1 MHILHIHIRIHI
13 YHKQTQTHVIAYQNF
28 SNVWQVYNTRV
39 KMQGI
44 VIAVEILRF
53 IDGQIDVLLDQSNVV
68 KVYRHEI
75 SVTPMTTDLKKI
87 RSILTRGEQ
96 GRSED
101 GKEVLCGENWSMTS
115 NGLTLSIRFSG
126 RHPADA
132 AGLISEPAQPTLDLM
147 ADSGASASEFM
158 RMMKMISTYRADA
171 EAAGLFYTLDIH
183 PRMQTS
189 LSLSLSTRTLSL
201 AHTISRPQTML
212 QGWRVLE
219 HFATTSIS
227 IE

>member
-1 MHILHIHIRIHI
+1 
-13 YHKQTQTHVIAYQNF
+13 
-28 SNVWQVYNTRV
+28 
-39 KMQGI
+39 MQGI

-75 SVTPMTTDLKKI
+75 SVTPMTADLKKI

-147 ADSGASASEFM
+147 ADSGASANEFM

-171 EAAGLFYTLDIH
+171 EAAGLFYTVDIH
-183 PRMQTS
+183 PRMKTS
-189 LSLSLSTRTLSL
+189 LSLS
-201 AHTISRPQTML
+201 
-212 QGWRVLE
+212 
-219 HFATTSIS
+219 
-227 IE
+227 

>member
-1 MHILHIHIRIHI
+1 
-13 YHKQTQTHVIAYQNF
+13 
-28 SNVWQVYNTRV
+28 
-39 KMQGI
+39 
-44 VIAVEILRF
+44 VEILRF

-75 SVTPMTTDLKKI
+75 SVTPMTADLKKI

-147 ADSGASASEFM
+147 ADSGASANEFM

-171 EAAGLFYTLDIH
+171 EAAGLFCTLDIH
-183 PRMQTS
+183 PTS
-189 LSLSLSTRTLSL
+189 LSLSLSTHTLSL
-201 AHTISRPQTML
+201 AHTTSRPPTML
-212 QGWRVLE
+212 QGWRVLKQ
-219 HFATTSIS
+219 FATTSSS

>member
-1 MHILHIHIRIHI
+1 
-13 YHKQTQTHVIAYQNF
+13 
-28 SNVWQVYNTRV
+28 
-39 KMQGI
+39 MQGI

-219 HFATTSIS
+219 HFAITSSS